1 MNKTHFIKS
10 GNISRVLRLLSGNP
24 DGGLQDNSLQGL
36 KIKDPEASLK
46 YYGLKLRAPVNEVHD
61 IIFNKIKE
69 ECIQK
74 VAVRITGPIG
84 PSKFGADDW

>member
-1 MNKTHFIKS
+1 M
-10 GNISRVLRLLSGNP
+10 
-24 DGGLQDNSLQGL
+24 
-36 KIKDPEASLK
+36 
-46 YYGLKLRAPVNEVHD
+46 LRAPVNEVHD

-74 VAVRITGPIG
+74 VAVRITGPTG